1 MARRITRK
9 MATAPRVIPAAPGRR
24 SSHPE
29 AKLAQ
34 IAKKSAWT
42 VKTIR
47 AQLRSIELRRP
58 AARFDRAM
66 PD

>member
-1 MARRITRK
+1 M
-9 MATAPRVIPAAPGRR
+9 PAAPGCR

-34 IAKKSAWT
+34 LAKKSAWT

-47 AQLRSIELRRP
+47 ARLRSIELRRP
-58 AARFDRAM
+58 AAHLDRAM
-66 PD
+66 TE